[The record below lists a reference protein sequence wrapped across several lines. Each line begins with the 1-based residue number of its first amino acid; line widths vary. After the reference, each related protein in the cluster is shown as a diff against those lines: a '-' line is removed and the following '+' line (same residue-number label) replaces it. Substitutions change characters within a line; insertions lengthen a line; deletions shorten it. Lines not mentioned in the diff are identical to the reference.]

1 MVLEVQSSF
10 PHHILAV
17 ERGLNSRSFDSHMRS
32 KLLQCSVDTRTLY
45 DTRPC
50 MTHDRTGGVT
60 RLDSAQDK
68 KQVWRPHVPI

>member
-45 DTRPC
+45 DTRPY
-50 MTHDRTGGVT
+50 RGRNEV
-60 RLDSAQDK
+60 R
-68 KQVWRPHVPI
+68 